1 MFDNPEPD
9 FALIL
14 IPVPPTKLTAS
25 NPVAVND
32 GCSPVVP
39 LAPIYQYLKVLFI
52 EMTAE
57 FAGKLVPFPDKSN
70 PLSISKYKFRIFV

>member
-1 MFDNPEPD
+1 MFDKPEPD
-9 FALIL
+9 VAVIL

-39 LAPIYQYLKVLFI
+39 LAPIYQYLNVLFI
-52 EMTAE
+52 EINAE
-57 FAGKLVPFPDKSN
+57 FSGKLVPVPDNAN
-70 PLSISKYKFRIFV
+70 PLSISKYKFCIFV